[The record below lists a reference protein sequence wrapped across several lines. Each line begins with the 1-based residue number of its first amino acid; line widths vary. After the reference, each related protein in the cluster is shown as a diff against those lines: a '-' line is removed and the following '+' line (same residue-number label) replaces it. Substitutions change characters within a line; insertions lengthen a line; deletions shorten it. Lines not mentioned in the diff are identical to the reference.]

1 MKKLLM
7 VVSTLDHGG
16 AQKVFANLSRAF
28 SKEWQVDILLNS
40 AENITFPY
48 AGNIISLGID
58 SKGDRTKL
66 TYLLKVF
73 FHRYCMLR
81 KLKRENG
88 YSACI
93 SALESANV
101 VNVLTGNKYCKTI
114 LTVHSFTSEYM
125 KRLGRIKQIILFMTV
140 RLFYNWADKIVVV
153 SESAREDLIHNFCV
167 KRDKTLAIYNGFQI
181 RDIVVQSREKLS
193 QSEKGLFRASNFTL
207 ITVGRLEEE
216 KAQWHLIRALQKVK
230 KKVPNIKLIIL
241 GDGKLKAYL
250 LRLIKE
256 GDLENNVCLPGFIQ
270 NPYRIMAQCDCFV
283 MTSLFEGFPGVLIEA
298 LACGLPCISSDF
310 DSGAREILA
319 PNTEISYKIQNG
331 WKKEEYGILCPVF
344 DGKKRSFEEK
354 LTQEEECLADAII
367 MLEKDKKLRT
377 SMHEMT
383 LKRAWEMDMEKV
395 LKKWMEIL

>member
-1 MKKLLM
+1 M
-7 VVSTLDHGG
+7 
-16 AQKVFANLSRAF
+16 
-28 SKEWQVDILLNS
+28 
-40 AENITFPY
+40 
-48 AGNIISLGID
+48 
-58 SKGDRTKL
+58 
-66 TYLLKVF
+66 
-73 FHRYCMLR
+73 
-81 KLKRENG
+81 
-88 YSACI
+88 
-93 SALESANV
+93 
-101 VNVLTGNKYCKTI
+101 
-114 LTVHSFTSEYM
+114 
-125 KRLGRIKQIILFMTV
+125 
-140 RLFYNWADKIVVV
+140 
-153 SESAREDLIHNFCV
+153 
-167 KRDKTLAIYNGFQI
+167 
-181 RDIVVQSREKLS
+181 
-193 QSEKGLFRASNFTL
+193 
-207 ITVGRLEEE
+207 
-216 KAQWHLIRALQKVK
+216 
-230 KKVPNIKLIIL
+230 PNIKLIIL

-344 DGKKRSFEEK
+344 DGKKRSFEEQ

-377 SMHEMT
+377 SMHEMA
-383 LKRAWEMDMEKV
+383 LKLAWEMDIEKV